1 MKGQRKI
8 NNKKKMEKEEEVKKR
23 ESGNE
28 IGTMT

>member
-1 MKGQRKI
+1 MKGHGKI
-8 NNKKKMEKEEEVKKR
+8 KKKMEKEEEVKRR